1 MIDVL
6 LYIIYVMLGLVTG
19 LTVWSGIHGLR
30 CHGVDLEVQGEGRAD
45 RRRWIAWGTAG
56 LLVVTLLLTFLFGS
70 DKPLLINGQ
79 WFRDTFWLKLADM
92 FIFTTMV
99 MLVLAVV
106 GVVIGSLKK

>member
-30 CHGVDLEVQGEGRAD
+30 CPGVDLEVQGEGRAD

-70 DKPLLINGQ
+70 DQPLLINGQ

-92 FIFTTMV
+92 FILTTMV

-106 GVVIGSLKK
+106 GVVIESLKK